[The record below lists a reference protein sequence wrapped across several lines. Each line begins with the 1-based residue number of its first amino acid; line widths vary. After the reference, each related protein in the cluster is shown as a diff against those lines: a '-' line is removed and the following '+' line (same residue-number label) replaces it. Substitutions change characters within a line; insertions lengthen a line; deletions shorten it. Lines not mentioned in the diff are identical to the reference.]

1 MVKIREYHFNSNYR
15 KYTDGSKLF
24 KIVEWFEYK
33 ILGRM
38 FDMNYLLTKEDK
50 ETNFQGNPKFDYQYN
65 PFSFS
70 SNYSPSIRQNTV
82 IVVNR
87 LVAQKNTA
95 AIIRIWSKIHNQA
108 PDWQLVIAGEGTEYN
123 ELSELS
129 SSLGL
134 GDSLLFLGFRKDIP
148 DLLLTSKIITLT
160 SKYDGMALNLLE
172 AMSQGVVPISYRT
185 PYGYVGIIT
194 DGKDGVL
201 VDYMDEE
208 QFAEKLLELMR
219 DPGRIERM
227 SAAAKERAND
237 FDVAKI
243 AVEWMKKYK
252 TLLRH
257 HS

>member
-1 MVKIREYHFNSNYR
+1 MTAWLSIFLKPCRRVWCPSP
-15 KYTDGSKLF
+15 TAP
-24 KIVEWFEYK
+24 
-33 ILGRM
+33 
-38 FDMNYLLTKEDK
+38 LTA
-50 ETNFQGNPKFDYQYN
+50 
-65 PFSFS
+65 
-70 SNYSPSIRQNTV
+70 
-82 IVVNR
+82 R
-87 LVAQKNTA
+87 L
-95 AIIRIWSKIHNQA
+95 
-108 PDWQLVIAGEGTEYN
+108 D
-123 ELSELS
+123 
-129 SSLGL
+129 
-134 GDSLLFLGFRKDIP
+134 
-148 DLLLTSKIITLT
+148 
-160 SKYDGMALNLLE
+160 
-172 AMSQGVVPISYRT
+172 
-185 PYGYVGIIT
+185 IIT